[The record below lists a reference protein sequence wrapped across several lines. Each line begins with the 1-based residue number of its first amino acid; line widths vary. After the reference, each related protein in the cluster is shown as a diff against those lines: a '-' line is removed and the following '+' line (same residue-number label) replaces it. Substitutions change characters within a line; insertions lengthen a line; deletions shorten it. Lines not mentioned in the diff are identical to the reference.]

1 MDLGAIE
8 VSRGHGVLGR
18 EMMALGAVQMGVG
31 SFEAVKIGEEIRE
44 EVIIN

>member
-31 SFEAVKIGEEIRE
+31 LEAVKIGEEIRE